1 MTGMPEPAGA
11 SPRRL
16 IDVRLAVIGLLGG
29 GLSGLLGVGGGVIMV
44 PLLVL
49 WHGVAQRDA
58 HAMSL
63 GAIIVISLG
72 GLVPYAAAGE
82 VSVPLAAA
90 LAGGA
95 VVGARVGAGILV
107 GLDEAKLKLVFGV
120 FLVLIAVFT
129 VVQG

>member
-58 HAMSL
+58 
-63 GAIIVISLG
+63 
-72 GLVPYAAAGE
+72 AAGE